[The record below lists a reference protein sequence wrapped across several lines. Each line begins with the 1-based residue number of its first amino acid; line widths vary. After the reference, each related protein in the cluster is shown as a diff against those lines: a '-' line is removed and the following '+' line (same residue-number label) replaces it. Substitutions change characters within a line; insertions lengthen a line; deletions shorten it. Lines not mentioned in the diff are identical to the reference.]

1 MDIRISNI
9 MVNHDLKVYAML
21 TRPERESIVRLS
33 TSMDLNRLRKREVFS
48 RASKTFGI
56 SAVNLE
62 RDALNRV
69 TDRASSSMD
78 RKFGQCYSLF
88 TAGNG
93 ASDKGGEGGED
104 CCAHLGG
111 LLKRL
116 KYC

>member
-9 MVNHDLKVYAML
+9 MVNHDLEVCAML
-21 TRPERESIVRLS
+21 TRPERESIVRVS
-33 TSMDLNRLRKREVFS
+33 TSMNLNRLRKREVFS

-56 SAVNLE
+56 IAVNLE

-69 TDRASSSMD
+69 ADRASLSMD
-78 RKFGQCYSLF
+78 RKFGQCYCF
-88 TAGNG
+88 FAAGNG
-93 ASDKGGEGGED
+93 ASDKGSESGEG
-104 CCAHLGG
+104 CSAHLEG